1 MRGGFR
7 RERIEREYTENLT
20 YEKLMT
26 LLSAHYADDELET
39 LLAQAAALGTQEA
52 IDEGMRAEATSRTSA
67 IRD

>member
-1 MRGGFR
+1 
-7 RERIEREYTENLT
+7 
-20 YEKLMT
+20 MT